1 MNTKMYIYI
10 HIRGCVYIHTY
21 LCMYINIYKHLTYIY
36 MCIYIYI
43 YVYIYKYIS
52 IYMSGRLY
60 LLMDWH
66 NGGHLL
72 RLLHE
77 KSPFTENETRFYLS
91 ELVAAIEGLFC

>member
-1 MNTKMYIYI
+1 
-10 HIRGCVYIHTY
+10 
-21 LCMYINIYKHLTYIY
+21 
-36 MCIYIYI
+36 
-43 YVYIYKYIS
+43 
-52 IYMSGRLY
+52 MSGRLY

-91 ELVAAIEGLFC
+91 ELVAAIEGLFCWFIFLLFALPNIAFQIQTRFNLRQLVAANEGL